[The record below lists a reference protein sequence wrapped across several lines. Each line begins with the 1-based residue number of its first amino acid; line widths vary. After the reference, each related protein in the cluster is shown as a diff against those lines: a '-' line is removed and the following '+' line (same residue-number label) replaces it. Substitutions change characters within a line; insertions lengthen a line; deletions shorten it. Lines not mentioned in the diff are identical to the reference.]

1 MDKNKRYEAMKLF
14 VQQSQQKKMQLAQKK
29 LEEKREKL
37 QKAQEKQQKERIQY
51 SQKIP
56 QSKEQTSHRQ
66 SRPGS
71 AVSPRRQGP
80 PVSVVSH
87 ENVDGQLSLWDD
99 LYYEIEYDAT
109 PMPGVGKYV
118 LKSQPLQTPE
128 RDEIRELF
136 DRMREIAR
144 RNRIQV
150 YGSSQF
156 YNKKVQQERA
166 GIFYKQGQY
175 MKDFQ
180 DEFEEVVPYSEY
192 FPCYQMMGY
201 KQLRTYFT
209 WRTKVRQGQV
219 EDTSLSYA
227 YLYLYE
233 LINNIGVADPQEGLE
248 KLLEFWKVFRKY
260 QPALDKH
267 VPQWLKDYH
276 IYYELE
282 QSFQEFVTENELSE
296 WYPELDRSDD
306 VFAMYCGLSR
316 YDIKKS
322 KFYTQDRESLIQD
335 CFRFTVLKLSE
346 VMAEHGIRFEDFV
359 YANPAVLALWMP
371 FQDALFYPW
380 MAQNARRVMVSP
392 REVYLCSQSQWYY
405 QVSMPLDGGRQFLGY
420 LFKQMETVLRQT
432 VKYKYKITADIS
444 VVPSGVLHKLEMEGI
459 SLERGLAEA
468 VAEFYR
474 EATKTVVTVDKEAL
488 EKIRRESL
496 QTQEKLL
503 VPEEDGFGMGQV
515 QMSLVQAL
523 DPEAES
529 AENGMSETGDIPW
542 SNPEAD
548 IPEKRG
554 FTGLNPESES
564 TGSYMAEK
572 RNLSQSGLESEA
584 SEYGMIGKRTFS
596 QSGLEEE
603 SAEAELVKAN
613 IQDHAASV
621 PLDPWTELKAAL
633 SQTQLEAL
641 RLAVTGEANMKE
653 FADANGVMLEVLAD
667 GINEKAVDLVGDSL
681 LDEEFMVYDDYAEQ
695 IKEILGE

>member
-29 LEEKREKL
+29 LQAQQEKLQIAREEKLQRAQEKL
-37 QKAQEKQQKERIQY
+37 QKGRAQR
-51 SQKIP
+51 S
-56 QSKEQTSHRQ
+56 
-66 SRPGS
+66 
-71 AVSPRRQGP
+71 
-80 PVSVVSH
+80 
-87 ENVDGQLSLWDD
+87 VDGQLSLWDD
-99 LYYEIEYDAT
+99 LYYEIEYDTT
-109 PMPGVGKYV
+109 PMSGVGKYV
-118 LKSQPLQTPE
+118 LKSQTLQTPE

-192 FPCYQMMGY
+192 YPCYQMMGY

-227 YLYLYE
+227 YIYLYE
-233 LINNIGVADPQEGLE
+233 LINNIGVADPREGLE
-248 KLLEFWKVFRKY
+248 KLLAFWKVFREY
-260 QPALDKH
+260 QPAIDKH
-267 VPQWLKDYH
+267 VPGWLKDYH

-282 QSFQEFVTENELSE
+282 QSFQEFVTENGLME

-316 YDIKKS
+316 YDIRKS

-346 VMAEHGIRFEDFV
+346 VMSEHGIRFEDFV

-405 QVSMPLDGGRQFLGY
+405 QVSMPLEGGRQFLGY
-420 LFKQMETVLRQT
+420 LFKQMEAVLRQT
-432 VKYKYKITADIS
+432 VKYKYKITTDIS
-444 VVPSGVLHKLEMEGI
+444 VVPSSVLHKLEMAGI
-459 SLERGLAEA
+459 SLESGITEA
-468 VAEFYR
+468 VGEFYR
-474 EATKTVVTVDKEAL
+474 EATKTVVTVDRETL

-503 VPEEDGFGMGQV
+503 VPEEDGLGRGQV

-523 DPEAES
+523 DPGSEASEAGMRGKGGFCRSGPEAEP
-529 AENGMSETGDIPW
+529 AESDMPGKSVFPQ
-542 SNPEAD
+542 SV
-548 IPEKRG
+548 
-554 FTGLNPESES
+554 PESGPAES
-564 TGSYMAEK
+564 YIPDKSVFSRSGS
-572 RNLSQSGLESEA
+572 ESEA
-584 SEYGMIGKRTFS
+584 SKTGVDGKRTFS
-596 QSGLEEE
+596 QPGP
-603 SAEAELVKAN
+603 EAEPAETELVETS
-613 IQDHAASV
+613 IQDYGALV
-621 PLDPWTELKAAL
+621 PSDPWTELKAAL

-641 RLAVTGEANMKE
+641 RLALTGEASMKE
-653 FADANGVMLEVLAD
+653 FADANSVMLEVLAD

-695 IKEILGE
+695 VREILW

>member
-29 LEEKREKL
+29 LETQREKL
-37 QKAQEKQQKERIQY
+37 QKAQEKLQKARAQC

-56 QSKEQTSHRQ
+56 QPKEQTSHRQ
-66 SRPGS
+66 G
-71 AVSPRRQGP
+71 Q
-80 PVSVVSH
+80 PVSAVSH
-87 ENVDGQLSLWDD
+87 ENIDGQLSLWDD

-118 LKSQPLQTPE
+118 LKTQTLQTPE
-128 RDEIRELF
+128 RDEVRELF

-144 RNRIQV
+144 RNRIQA

-166 GIFYKQGQY
+166 GIFYKQGQF

-233 LINNIGVADPQEGLE
+233 LLNNIGVADPQEGLE
-248 KLLEFWKVFRKY
+248 KLLAFWKVFREY

-267 VPQWLKDYH
+267 VPGWLKDYH
-276 IYYELE
+276 IYYDLE
-282 QSFQEFVTENELSE
+282 QSFQEFVAENELVE
-296 WYPELDRSDD
+296 WYPELGRSDD

-316 YDIKKS
+316 YDIRKS
-322 KFYTQDRESLIQD
+322 KFYSQDREALIQD
-335 CFRFTVLKLSE
+335 CFRFTVLKLSK
-346 VMAEHGIRFEDFV
+346 VMAEHGLRFEDLV
-359 YANPAVLALWMP
+359 YANPATLALWMP

-380 MAQNARRVMVSP
+380 MAQGARRVVIAT

-420 LFKQMETVLRQT
+420 LFKQMEAVLRQT

-444 VVPSGVLHKLEMEGI
+444 VVPSGVLHKLEMAGI
-459 SLERGLAEA
+459 SLERSITEA

-474 EATKTVVTVDKEAL
+474 EATKTVVTVDKAAL

-503 VPEEDGFGMGQV
+503 VPEEDGPGMEQM
-515 QMSLVQAL
+515 QMSLFQAL
-523 DPEAES
+523 GSEVESTEAE
-529 AENGMSETGDIPW
+529 M
-542 SNPEAD
+542 
-548 IPEKRG
+548 K
-554 FTGLNPESES
+554 
-564 TGSYMAEK
+564 
-572 RNLSQSGLESEA
+572 
-584 SEYGMIGKRTFS
+584 GKGRFS
-596 QSGLEEE
+596 QSGPKAESMESNLPEKAVFPRSVLESKPAEPEMLGNGVFSQFVPEVDSTE
-603 SAEAELVKAN
+603 SDMLAKRGLLQSGQASESME
-613 IQDHAASV
+613 IEMQDHAASV
-621 PLDPWTELKAAL
+621 PSAPWTELKAAL

-641 RLAVTGEANMKE
+641 RLALTGEANMKE

-681 LDEEFMVYDDYAEQ
+681 LDEEFMVYDDYTEQ
-695 IKEILGE
+695 VKEMLGE

>member
-29 LEEKREKL
+29 LQAQQEKLQMVREEKLQRAPEEKFQRTQEEKLQRAQEKL
-37 QKAQEKQQKERIQY
+37 QKGRAQY
-51 SQKIP
+51 SQRIP
-56 QSKEQTSHRQ
+56 QPKEQTSHRQ
-66 SRPGS
+66 G
-71 AVSPRRQGP
+71 Q
-80 PVSVVSH
+80 PVSAVSH

-166 GIFYKQGQY
+166 GIFYKQGQF
-175 MKDFQ
+175 MKDFK
-180 DEFEEVVPYSEY
+180 DEFEEIVPYSEY
-192 FPCYQMMGY
+192 YPCYQMMGY

-233 LINNIGVADPQEGLE
+233 LLNNIGVADPQEGLE
-248 KLLEFWKVFRKY
+248 KLLAFWKVFREY

-267 VPQWLKDYH
+267 VPGWLKDYH

-282 QSFQEFVTENELSE
+282 QSFQEFVIENELME
-296 WYPELDRSDD
+296 WYPELGRSDD
-306 VFAMYCGLSR
+306 VFVIYSGLSR
-316 YDIKKS
+316 YDIRKS

-346 VMAEHGIRFEDFV
+346 VMAEKGIRFEDIV
-359 YANPAVLALWMP
+359 YANPATLALWMP

-380 MAQNARRVMVSP
+380 TTQGARRVVISP

-420 LFKQMETVLRQT
+420 LFKQMEAVLRQT

-444 VVPSGVLHKLEMEGI
+444 VVPFGVLHKLEMAGI
-459 SLERGLAEA
+459 SLEKGVTEA

-474 EATKTVVTVDKEAL
+474 EATKTVVTVDRAAL

-503 VPEEDGFGMGQV
+503 VPEEGNF
-515 QMSLVQAL
+515 
-523 DPEAES
+523 
-529 AENGMSETGDIPW
+529 
-542 SNPEAD
+542 
-548 IPEKRG
+548 
-554 FTGLNPESES
+554 
-564 TGSYMAEK
+564 
-572 RNLSQSGLESEA
+572 SQSGPEPESPEH
-584 SEYGMIGKRTFS
+584 GMIGKRAFS
-596 QSGLEEE
+596 QSSPE
-603 SAEAELVKAN
+603 SEATKPGMDEKRTFSRRGTESESMETR
-613 IQDHAASV
+613 IQDHDASV
-621 PLDPWTELKAAL
+621 PTDPWIELKAAL
-633 SQTQLEAL
+633 SQTQLDAL
-641 RLAVTGEANMKE
+641 RLALTGEVNMKE
-653 FADANGVMLEVLAD
+653 FADANGIMLEVLAD

-681 LDEEFMVYDDYAEQ
+681 LDEAFIVYEDYAEQ
-695 IKEILGE
+695 VREMLGE

>member
-29 LEEKREKL
+29 LQAQQEKLQIAREEKLQRAQEKL
-37 QKAQEKQQKERIQY
+37 QKARGQR
-51 SQKIP
+51 
-56 QSKEQTSHRQ
+56 
-66 SRPGS
+66 S
-71 AVSPRRQGP
+71 A
-80 PVSVVSH
+80 
-87 ENVDGQLSLWDD
+87 DGQLSLWDD

-118 LKSQPLQTPE
+118 QKSQTLQTPE

-166 GIFYKQGQY
+166 GIFYKQGQF

-180 DEFEEVVPYSEY
+180 DEFGEVVPYSEY

-233 LINNIGVADPQEGLE
+233 LLNNIGVADPREGLE
-248 KLLEFWKVFRKY
+248 KLLMFWKVFREY

-267 VPQWLKDYH
+267 VPQWLKDYY

-282 QSFQEFVTENELSE
+282 KSFQEFVTENELTE
-296 WYPELDRSDD
+296 WYPELSRSDD

-316 YDIKKS
+316 YDIRKS
-322 KFYTQDRESLIQD
+322 KFYSQDRESLIQD

-346 VMAEHGIRFEDFV
+346 VMAEHGFRFEDLV
-359 YANPAVLALWMP
+359 YANPATLALWMP

-380 MAQNARRVMVSP
+380 MTQGARRVVIST

-420 LFKQMETVLRQT
+420 LFKQMEAVLRQT

-444 VVPSGVLHKLEMEGI
+444 MVPSGVLRKLEMAGI
-459 SLERGLAEA
+459 SLERAITEA

-474 EATKTVVTVDKEAL
+474 EATKTVVTVDRKAL

-503 VPEEDGFGMGQV
+503 VPEEDGPGMGEV
-515 QMSLVQAL
+515 QMALFQAL
-523 DPEAES
+523 GP
-529 AENGMSETGDIPW
+529 G
-542 SNPEAD
+542 
-548 IPEKRG
+548 
-554 FTGLNPESES
+554 
-564 TGSYMAEK
+564 
-572 RNLSQSGLESEA
+572 SEA
-584 SEYGMIGKRTFS
+584 SETGVDGKRTFS
-596 QSGLEEE
+596 QPGP
-603 SAEAELVKAN
+603 EAEPAETELVETS
-613 IQDHAASV
+613 IQDYGALV
-621 PLDPWTELKAAL
+621 PSDPWTELKAAL

-641 RLAVTGEANMKE
+641 RLALTGEASMKE
-653 FADANGVMLEVLAD
+653 FADANSVMLEVLAD

-695 IKEILGE
+695 VREILG

>member
-29 LEEKREKL
+29 LQAQQEKLQIAREEKLQRAQEKL
-37 QKAQEKQQKERIQY
+37 QKGRAQR
-51 SQKIP
+51 S
-56 QSKEQTSHRQ
+56 
-66 SRPGS
+66 
-71 AVSPRRQGP
+71 
-80 PVSVVSH
+80 
-87 ENVDGQLSLWDD
+87 VDGQLSLWDD
-99 LYYEIEYDAT
+99 LYYEIEYDTT

-118 LKSQPLQTPE
+118 LKSQTLQTPE

-192 FPCYQMMGY
+192 YPCYQMMGY

-227 YLYLYE
+227 YIYIYE
-233 LINNIGVADPQEGLE
+233 LINNIGVADPREGLE
-248 KLLEFWKVFRKY
+248 KLLAFWKVFREY
-260 QPALDKH
+260 QPAIDKH
-267 VPQWLKDYH
+267 VPGWLKDYH

-282 QSFQEFVTENELSE
+282 QSFQEFVTENGLME

-316 YDIKKS
+316 YDIRKS

-346 VMAEHGIRFEDFV
+346 VMSEHGIRFEDFV

-405 QVSMPLDGGRQFLGY
+405 QVSMPLEGGRQFLGY
-420 LFKQMETVLRQT
+420 LFKQMEAVLRQT
-432 VKYKYKITADIS
+432 VKYKYKITTDIS
-444 VVPSGVLHKLEMEGI
+444 MVPSSVLHKLEMAGI
-459 SLERGLAEA
+459 SLESGITEA
-468 VAEFYR
+468 VGEFYR
-474 EATKTVVTVDKEAL
+474 EVTKTVVTVDRETL

-503 VPEEDGFGMGQV
+503 VPEEDGLGMGEMQT
-515 QMSLVQAL
+515 SLFQTLGSEVK
-523 DPEAES
+523 S
-529 AENGMSETGDIPW
+529 TENGMSETGDFPW

-548 IPEKRG
+548 MPEKWG
-554 FTGLNPESES
+554 FTGLNPESEP
-564 TGSYMAEK
+564 TESYMAEK
-572 RNLSQSGLESEA
+572 RNLSRSGLESET
-584 SEYGMIGKRTFS
+584 SKYGMIGKRTFS

-603 SAEAELVKAN
+603 PAEAELVKAN

-641 RLAVTGEANMKE
+641 RRALTGEANMKE

-681 LDEEFMVYDDYAEQ
+681 LDEEFMVYEDYVEQ